1 MQGFLNVDKPRGMT
15 SFDVVRKIKKIIPR
29 GIKIGHLGTLDPMA
43 GGVLPLAIG
52 KATRVIPYVEDERKV
67 YIAQFTLGAVS
78 DTQDAWGRVDYTG
91 KKDFRAERLEGILQ
105 EFTGRI
111 KQIPPMYSA
120 VHHQGKR
127 LYELAR
133 EGITVAREEREIVIH
148 SLEILEINRDAELP
162 VIKIKVDCS
171 RGTYVRTLGHDIG
184 VKLGTGALL
193 SGLVRICSGR
203 FNIEQASP
211 LEKILQDQTS
221 INHYLWPLDY
231 PLTHLPAIQIDSR
244 EDLQAI
250 MNGQAVAIK
259 ARLPQGLIRVY
270 SPENSLVALARSN
283 HEGAGM
289 IKAERVFNKG
299 A

>member
-1 MQGFLNVDKPRGMT
+1 MHGFLNIDKPQGMT
-15 SFDVVRKIKKIIPR
+15 SFEVVKKIKKIIP
-29 GIKIGHLGTLDPMA
+29 GKVKIGHLGTLDPMA

-52 KATRVIPYVEDERKV
+52 KATRIIPYIEDERKI

-78 DTQDAWGRVDYTG
+78 DTQDAWGRIDYTG
-91 KKDFRAERLEGILQ
+91 KKDFRTEQLEDILQ

-120 VHHQGKR
+120 VHYQGKR

-162 VIKIKVDCS
+162 VVKIKVDCS

-193 SGLVRICSGR
+193 SGLVRICSGQ
-203 FNIEQASP
+203 FNIEQALP
-211 LEKILQDQTS
+211 LEKILQDQTL

-231 PLTHLPAIQIDSR
+231 PLAHLPAVHIDSGQ
-244 EDLQAI
+244 DMNAI
-250 MNGQAVAIK
+250 MNGQAVTVK

-283 HEGAGM
+283 YEGVGM
-289 IKAERVFNKG
+289 IKAERVLK
-299 A
+299 

>member
-1 MQGFLNVDKPRGMT
+1 LHGFLNIDKPQGMT
-15 SFDVVRKIKKIIPR
+15 SFEVVKKIKKIIP
-29 GIKIGHLGTLDPMA
+29 GKVKIGHLGTLDPMA

-52 KATRVIPYVEDERKV
+52 KATRIIPYIEDERKI

-78 DTQDAWGRVDYTG
+78 DTQDAWGRIDYTG
-91 KKDFRAERLEGILQ
+91 KKDFRTEQLEDILQ

-120 VHHQGKR
+120 VHYQGKR

-162 VIKIKVDCS
+162 VVKIKVDCS

-193 SGLVRICSGR
+193 SGLVRICSGQ
-203 FNIEQASP
+203 FNIEQALP
-211 LEKILQDQTS
+211 LEKILQDQTL

-231 PLTHLPAIQIDSR
+231 PLAHLPAVQIDSGQ
-244 EDLQAI
+244 DMNAI
-250 MNGQAVAIK
+250 MNGQAVTVK

-270 SPENSLVALARSN
+270 SRENSLVALARSN
-283 HEGAGM
+283 YEGVGM
-289 IKAERVFNKG
+289 IKAERVLK
-299 A
+299 

>member
-1 MQGFLNVDKPRGMT
+1 MHGFLNIDKPQGMT
-15 SFDVVRKIKKIIPR
+15 SFEVVKKIKKIIP
-29 GIKIGHLGTLDPMA
+29 GKVKIGHLGTLDPMA

-52 KATRVIPYVEDERKV
+52 KATRIIPYIEDERKI

-78 DTQDAWGRVDYTG
+78 DTQDAWGRIDYTG
-91 KKDFRAERLEGILQ
+91 KKDFRTEQLEDILQ

-120 VHHQGKR
+120 VHYQGKR

-162 VIKIKVDCS
+162 VVKIKVDCS

-193 SGLVRICSGR
+193 SGLVRICSGQ
-203 FNIEQASP
+203 FNIEQALP
-211 LEKILQDQTS
+211 LEKILQDQTL

-231 PLTHLPAIQIDSR
+231 PLAHLPAVQIDSGQ
-244 EDLQAI
+244 DMNAI
-250 MNGQAVAIK
+250 MNGQAVTVK

-270 SPENSLVALARSN
+270 SRENSLVALARSN
-283 HEGAGM
+283 YEGVGM
-289 IKAERVFNKG
+289 IKAERVLK
-299 A
+299 

>member
-1 MQGFLNVDKPRGMT
+1 MHGFLNIDKPQGMT
-15 SFDVVRKIKKIIPR
+15 SFEVVKKIKKIIP
-29 GIKIGHLGTLDPMA
+29 GKVKIGHLGTLDPMA

-52 KATRVIPYVEDERKV
+52 KATRIIPYIEDERKI

-78 DTQDAWGRVDYTG
+78 DTQDAWGRIDYTG
-91 KKDFRAERLEGILQ
+91 KKDFRTEQLEDILQ

-120 VHHQGKR
+120 VHYQGKR

-162 VIKIKVDCS
+162 VVKIKVDCS

-193 SGLVRICSGR
+193 SGLVRICSGQ
-203 FNIEQASP
+203 FNIEQALP
-211 LEKILQDQTS
+211 LEKILQDQTL

-231 PLTHLPAIQIDSR
+231 PLAHLPAVQIDSGQ
-244 EDLQAI
+244 DMNAI
-250 MNGQAVAIK
+250 MNGQAVTVK

-283 HEGAGM
+283 YEGVGM
-289 IKAERVFNKG
+289 IKAERVLK
-299 A
+299 

>member
-1 MQGFLNVDKPRGMT
+1 LHGFLNIDKPQGMT
-15 SFDVVRKIKKIIPR
+15 SFEVVKKIKKIIP
-29 GIKIGHLGTLDPMA
+29 GKVKIGHLGTLDPMA

-52 KATRVIPYVEDERKV
+52 KATRIIPYIEDERKI

-78 DTQDAWGRVDYTG
+78 DTQDAWGRIDYTG
-91 KKDFRAERLEGILQ
+91 KKDFRTEQLEDILQ

-120 VHHQGKR
+120 VHYQGKR

-162 VIKIKVDCS
+162 VVKIKVDCS

-193 SGLVRICSGR
+193 SGLVRICSGQ
-203 FNIEQASP
+203 FNIEQALP
-211 LEKILQDQTS
+211 LEKILQDQTL

-231 PLTHLPAIQIDSR
+231 PLAHLPAVQIDSGQ
-244 EDLQAI
+244 DMNAI
-250 MNGQAVAIK
+250 MNGQAVTVK

-283 HEGAGM
+283 YEGVGM
-289 IKAERVFNKG
+289 IKAERVLK
-299 A
+299 